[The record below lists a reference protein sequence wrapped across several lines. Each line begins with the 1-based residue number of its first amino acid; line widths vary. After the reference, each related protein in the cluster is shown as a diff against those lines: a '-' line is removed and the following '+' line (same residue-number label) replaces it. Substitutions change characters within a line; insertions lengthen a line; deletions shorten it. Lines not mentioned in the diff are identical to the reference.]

1 MPLELKHNPERNLI
15 FAGLGL
21 QLGLIR
27 KDQVIRA
34 FTDLLFDKARPLGEI
49 LVAQNGLTEE
59 QRKIID
65 AAVEAHIQQEGDEAK
80 ALASLNNVK
89 DLGSDLDHLADED
102 IYRTVDIALALHK
115 ELGTDRLGT
124 RLPELG
130 KEGPASLPFP
140 ALKTAEK
147 DRFERMGFLDSGNLG
162 EVYFAM
168 DSELNRMVVA
178 KYIKANAAQDRLNQA
193 LFHLEG
199 EVTGSLE
206 HPGIVPVY
214 GLGRDSQGRIYY
226 AMRYIRGRKLSQV
239 IAEYQGIPPSDPGAK
254 QEALIGLLQNFQA
267 ACLAVEY
274 AHIKGVLHC
283 DLKPDNIM
291 IGDYG
296 EVFVVDWGLVVVH
309 GQKKEDQP
317 YDPLRTLGEGDIPVF
332 RPSESASSGLHINQ
346 GGSRCGVGGTPAYM
360 APEQV
365 QATTKNDVSLLGP
378 AADIYALGG
387 TLYQLLTGNAPHLPK
402 KEFKE
407 GQTGFYNRILA
418 GQFSTPRE
426 LKPAIPRGLEAI
438 VLKAMRLQPEDRYKS
453 ARELAEDVKRFVAD
467 EPVWAYPE
475 PAFERARR
483 WVRKNRALVG
493 AAMVGLILMTFV
505 ATGFGWITSSYNE
518 RLTISEGQARES
530 EYQAQEEK
538 KKAKANEQLAV
549 ANEARALEGEKLA
562 RVRESLAIDAVRK
575 YSEAV
580 KSNPDLKNRP
590 ELEPLR
596 KELLREP
603 IEFFKKLNKQMQAEK
618 STTPESLQALA
629 LGLFDLGKLTREIGD
644 QEDAIKSFLE
654 AEQIFSL
661 LVKKIPTVTEYQ
673 ANLAASHNNL
683 GNLYRGTGRKKEAE
697 VSYEKALALQ
707 ETLIQKNPTVTQYQA
722 DLAISHNN
730 LGILYR
736 DTGRNK
742 EAEASYQKA
751 LALRETLV
759 LKNPTVTEYQ
769 ADLAFSHYNF
779 GNLYSGTGRS
789 KEAEVSWQKAL
800 ALRESLFLK
809 NPTVTE
815 YQANLAASHLSL
827 AILYSGT
834 GRIKEAEVSWQKALA
849 LRETLVLNN
858 PTVTQYQADLA
869 FSHFSLG
876 FLYRDTGRGKEAEVS
891 YEKALALRESLVQ
904 KNPTVP
910 EYLADL
916 AGSHYSLGIL
926 YRGTG
931 RSKEAEASWQKALA
945 LRETLVLNNP
955 TVTEYQA
962 DLANSHNNLGV
973 LYTGTG
979 RSKEAEVSWQKAIA
993 LRETLVLKN
1002 PTVTEYQADL
1012 VHCYLNLGLLCIGTG
1027 RKKEAEVS
1035 YEKAI
1040 ALLETLVLK
1049 NPTVT
1054 EYQAALA
1061 SSHLNVGIL
1070 YSATGRGK
1078 EAEASYQKALALQ
1091 ETLVQKNPTVP
1102 EYRFDLATTRNR
1114 LAWSICF
1121 SAKRLP
1127 EEYQKALSLAGAAS
1141 LSQPTNGGFLNT
1153 LGVAQFR
1160 VKDYVA
1166 AITTLEKSNA
1176 INRTEA
1182 KGREEPGDLAFLAM
1196 AQFQLGKVKEAEGYF
1211 KKLQEAMKN
1220 PSLGGD
1226 KDNKA
1231 ILEEAEQLFKSAK
1244 K

>member
-34 FTDLLFDKARPLGEI
+34 FTDWLFDKARPLGEI

-89 DLGSDLDHLADED
+89 DLDSDLDHLADED
-102 IYRTVDIALALHK
+102 IYRTVGSALALHK
-115 ELGTDRLGT
+115 ELGNDRLGT
-124 RLPELG
+124 LLPELG

-168 DSELNRMVVA
+168 DSELNRMVVS

-214 GLGRDSQGRIYY
+214 GLGRDSQGRLYY

-274 AHIKGVLHC
+274 AHSKGVLHC

-387 TLYQLLTGNAPHLPK
+387 TLYQLLTGSAPHLPK
-402 KEFKE
+402 KESKE
-407 GQTGFYNRILA
+407 DQRGFYNRILA

-629 LGLFDLGKLTREIGD
+629 NGLFDLGKLTFEIGD
-644 QEDAIKSFLE
+644 QEDAIKSYLE
-654 AEQIFSL
+654 TEQIFSL
-661 LVKKIPTVTEYQ
+661 LV
-673 ANLAASHNNL
+673 L
-683 GNLYRGTGRKKEAE
+683 
-697 VSYEKALALQ
+697 
-707 ETLIQKNPTVTQYQA
+707 KNPTVTQYQA
-722 DLAISHNN
+722 DLANSHDR
-730 LGILYR
+730 LGVLYR
-736 DTGRNK
+736 DTGRSK
-742 EAEASYQKA
+742 AAEVSYEKA
-751 LALRETLV
+751 LALRESLV

-769 ADLAFSHYNF
+769 ADLARSHYNF
-779 GNLYSGTGRS
+779 GNLY
-789 KEAEVSWQKAL
+789 
-800 ALRESLFLK
+800 
-809 NPTVTE
+809 
-815 YQANLAASHLSL
+815 
-827 AILYSGT
+827 I
-834 GRIKEAEVSWQKALA
+834 
-849 LRETLVLNN
+849 
-858 PTVTQYQADLA
+858 
-869 FSHFSLG
+869 
-876 FLYRDTGRGKEAEVS
+876 DTGRNKEAEVS
-891 YEKALALRESLVQ
+891 YEKALALRETLVQ
-904 KNPTVP
+904 KNPTVTQ
-910 EYLADL
+910 YQANLAS
-916 AGSHYSLGIL
+916 SHNSLGNL
-926 YRGTG
+926 YSATG
-931 RSKEAEASWQKALA
+931 RNKEAEAS
-945 LRETLVLNNP
+945 
-955 TVTEYQA
+955 YQ
-962 DLANSHNNLGV
+962 
-973 LYTGTG
+973 
-979 RSKEAEVSWQKAIA
+979 
-993 LRETLVLKN
+993 
-1002 PTVTEYQADL
+1002 
-1012 VHCYLNLGLLCIGTG
+1012 
-1027 RKKEAEVS
+1027 
-1035 YEKAI
+1035 KAI

-1078 EAEASYQKALALQ
+1078 EAEVSYQKAIAIQ
-1091 ETLVQKNPTVP
+1091 ETLVQKNPTVTQ
-1102 EYRFDLATTRNR
+1102 YRFDLATTRNR
-1114 LAWSICF
+1114 LAWSICI

-1127 EEYQKALSLAGAAS
+1127 EEYQKALALAGAAS

>member
-34 FTDLLFDKARPLGEI
+34 FTDWLFDKARPLGEI

-199 EVTGSLE
+199 EVTGALE

-402 KEFKE
+402 KESKE
-407 GQTGFYNRILA
+407 DQRGFYNRILA

-530 EYQAQEEK
+530 EYQAQEE
-538 KKAKANEQLAV
+538 LAV

-629 LGLFDLGKLTREIGD
+629 LGLFDLGNLTREIGD

-697 VSYEKALALQ
+697 
-707 ETLIQKNPTVTQYQA
+707 
-722 DLAISHNN
+722 D
-730 LGILYR
+730 
-736 DTGRNK
+736 
-742 EAEASYQKA
+742 SYQKA
-751 LALRETLV
+751 LAIQET
-759 LKNPTVTEYQ
+759 
-769 ADLAFSHYNF
+769 
-779 GNLYSGTGRS
+779 
-789 KEAEVSWQKAL
+789 
-800 ALRESLFLK
+800 
-809 NPTVTE
+809 
-815 YQANLAASHLSL
+815 
-827 AILYSGT
+827 
-834 GRIKEAEVSWQKALA
+834 
-849 LRETLVLNN
+849 
-858 PTVTQYQADLA
+858 
-869 FSHFSLG
+869 
-876 FLYRDTGRGKEAEVS
+876 
-891 YEKALALRESLVQ
+891 LVQ

-962 DLANSHNNLGV
+962 NLAASHLSLAI
-973 LYTGTG
+973 LYSGTG
-979 RSKEAEVSWQKAIA
+979 RIKEAEVSWQKAIA

>member
-1 MPLELKHNPERNLI
+1 MPLPLKHNPERNLI

-34 FTDLLFDKARPLGEI
+34 FTDWLFDKARPLGEI
-49 LVAQNGLTEE
+49 LVAQNSLTEE
-59 QRKIID
+59 QRKIIG

-115 ELGTDRLGT
+115 ELGTHRLGT

-178 KYIKANAAQDRLNQA
+178 KYIKAKAAQDRLNQA

-199 EVTGSLE
+199 EVTGALE

-226 AMRYIRGRKLSQV
+226 AMRYIRGRKLSRV
-239 IAEYQGIPPSDPGAK
+239 IAEYQGVPPSDPGAK

-274 AHIKGVLHC
+274 AHTMGVLHC

-296 EVFVVDWGLVVVH
+296 EVFVIDWGLVVVH
-309 GQKKEDQP
+309 GQKKRDQP
-317 YDPLRTLGEGDIPVF
+317 YDPLRTLCEGDIPVF
-332 RPSESASSGLHINQ
+332 RPSESASGGLHINQ

-402 KEFKE
+402 KESKE

-518 RLTISEGQARES
+518 GLKISEGKARES

-538 KKAKANEQLAV
+538 KKAEANYISAVKNFGNLSDFVLRANELVAV
-549 ANEARALEGEKLA
+549 ANEVRALEGEKLA

-629 LGLFDLGKLTREIGD
+629 SGLFDLGQLTSEIGVK
-644 QEDAIKSFLE
+644 EDAIKSFLE

-661 LVKKIPTVTEYQ
+661 LVKK
-673 ANLAASHNNL
+673 
-683 GNLYRGTGRKKEAE
+683 
-697 VSYEKALALQ
+697 
-707 ETLIQKNPTVTQYQA
+707 NPT
-722 DLAISHNN
+722 L
-730 LGILYR
+730 
-736 DTGRNK
+736 
-742 EAEASYQKA
+742 
-751 LALRETLV
+751 
-759 LKNPTVTEYQ
+759 
-769 ADLAFSHYNF
+769 
-779 GNLYSGTGRS
+779 
-789 KEAEVSWQKAL
+789 
-800 ALRESLFLK
+800 
-809 NPTVTE
+809 
-815 YQANLAASHLSL
+815 
-827 AILYSGT
+827 
-834 GRIKEAEVSWQKALA
+834 
-849 LRETLVLNN
+849 
-858 PTVTQYQADLA
+858 
-869 FSHFSLG
+869 
-876 FLYRDTGRGKEAEVS
+876 
-891 YEKALALRESLVQ
+891 
-904 KNPTVP
+904 
-910 EYLADL
+910 
-916 AGSHYSLGIL
+916 
-926 YRGTG
+926 
-931 RSKEAEASWQKALA
+931 
-945 LRETLVLNNP
+945 
-955 TVTEYQA
+955 
-962 DLANSHNNLGV
+962 
-973 LYTGTG
+973 
-979 RSKEAEVSWQKAIA
+979 
-993 LRETLVLKN
+993 
-1002 PTVTEYQADL
+1002 
-1012 VHCYLNLGLLCIGTG
+1012 
-1027 RKKEAEVS
+1027 
-1035 YEKAI
+1035 
-1040 ALLETLVLK
+1040 
-1049 NPTVT
+1049 
-1054 EYQAALA
+1054 
-1061 SSHLNVGIL
+1061 
-1070 YSATGRGK
+1070 
-1078 EAEASYQKALALQ
+1078 
-1091 ETLVQKNPTVP
+1091 P
-1102 EYRFDLATTRNR
+1102 EYRFDLAITRNR

-1127 EEYQKALSLAGAAS
+1127 EEYKKALALAGAAS

-1166 AITTLEKSNA
+1166 AITTLEKSNS

-1220 PSLGGD
+1220 PSLAGD

>member
-1 MPLELKHNPERNLI
+1 M
-15 FAGLGL
+15 
-21 QLGLIR
+21 
-27 KDQVIRA
+27 
-34 FTDLLFDKARPLGEI
+34 
-49 LVAQNGLTEE
+49 
-59 QRKIID
+59 
-65 AAVEAHIQQEGDEAK
+65 
-80 ALASLNNVK
+80 
-89 DLGSDLDHLADED
+89 
-102 IYRTVDIALALHK
+102 
-115 ELGTDRLGT
+115 
-124 RLPELG
+124 
-130 KEGPASLPFP
+130 
-140 ALKTAEK
+140 
-147 DRFERMGFLDSGNLG
+147 
-162 EVYFAM
+162 
-168 DSELNRMVVA
+168 
-178 KYIKANAAQDRLNQA
+178 
-193 LFHLEG
+193 
-199 EVTGSLE
+199 
-206 HPGIVPVY
+206 
-214 GLGRDSQGRIYY
+214 
-226 AMRYIRGRKLSQV
+226 
-239 IAEYQGIPPSDPGAK
+239 
-254 QEALIGLLQNFQA
+254 IGLLQNFQA

-274 AHIKGVLHC
+274 AHSKGVLHC

-387 TLYQLLTGNAPHLPK
+387 TLYQLLTGSAPHLPK
-402 KEFKE
+402 KESKE
-407 GQTGFYNRILA
+407 DQRGFYNRILA

-683 GNLYRGTGRKKEAE
+683 G
-697 VSYEKALALQ
+697 
-707 ETLIQKNPTVTQYQA
+707 
-722 DLAISHNN
+722 
-730 LGILYR
+730 ILYS
-736 DTGRNK
+736 DTGRSK
-742 EAEASYQKA
+742 EAEASYEKA

-769 ADLAFSHYNF
+769 A
-779 GNLYSGTGRS
+779 
-789 KEAEVSWQKAL
+789 
-800 ALRESLFLK
+800 
-809 NPTVTE
+809 
-815 YQANLAASHLSL
+815 NLAASHYNLG
-827 AILYSGT
+827 ILYRG
-834 GRIKEAEVSWQKALA
+834 
-849 LRETLVLNN
+849 
-858 PTVTQYQADLA
+858 
-869 FSHFSLG
+869 
-876 FLYRDTGRGKEAEVS
+876 TGRGKEAEVS
-891 YEKALALRESLVQ
+891 Y
-904 KNPTVP
+904 
-910 EYLADL
+910 
-916 AGSHYSLGIL
+916 
-926 YRGTG
+926 
-931 RSKEAEASWQKALA
+931 
-945 LRETLVLNNP
+945 
-955 TVTEYQA
+955 
-962 DLANSHNNLGV
+962 
-973 LYTGTG
+973 
-979 RSKEAEVSWQKAIA
+979 QKAIA
-993 LRETLVLKN
+993 
-1002 PTVTEYQADL
+1002 
-1012 VHCYLNLGLLCIGTG
+1012 I
-1027 RKKEAEVS
+1027 
-1035 YEKAI
+1035 
-1040 ALLETLVLK
+1040 
-1049 NPTVT
+1049 
-1054 EYQAALA
+1054 
-1061 SSHLNVGIL
+1061 
-1070 YSATGRGK
+1070 
-1078 EAEASYQKALALQ
+1078 Q

-1211 KKLQEAMKN
+1211 KMLQEAMKN